1 MKSHNWEWRREV
13 GSSRHREEES
23 STGMERG
30 LKRKEGDL
38 DGGGGGGKRKER
50 GGFELFKEE
59 YFRST
64 VEQMLE
70 DGLHSDITF
79 ESENDRT
86 PAHRC
91 ILASVSPVYRAMFH
105 NKMLEQTTSVVKV
118 EDMSTGAFRCFLR
131 LLYTGGLS
139 REDIEKYGLEVLA
152 ACHKYEVPQLARVCS
167 PMLGDMLTVENSL
180 GILEH
185 ASLYDMSLLERCKEF
200 IGSNLKK
207 IVSNPGFEELA
218 VRNPTLIVD
227 LVRSTA
233 LDEKSRELRISFRS
247 FSTTKVRN
255 STLRMPRECSVAD
268 LISELKQLMK
278 LPSTRWL
285 QIAGVV
291 DHRIVRIYGSR
302 DKIKDLTDDL
312 KAEEIPSQKVKSTV
326 KTLRLSHMLPDR
338 TGKFYSYFGE
348 PFTLRVPNDRF
359 LLWQLKERISHFKSG
374 MEFANFHFA
383 KRSNLHPDAPFP
395 EYLGDSSPVPLNEDD
410 FLALV
415 HPICPC
421 SAQEIHSP
429 FFHLS

>member
-38 DGGGGGGKRKER
+38 DGRSGGKEEKKEVD
-50 GGFELFKEE
+50 LSSFKEE

-79 ESENDRT
+79 EW
-86 PAHRC
+86 
-91 ILASVSPVYRAMFH
+91 
-105 NKMLEQTTSVVKV
+105 KMTE
-118 EDMSTGAFRCFLR
+118 LR
-131 LLYTGGLS
+131 PT
-139 REDIEKYGLEVLA
+139 
-152 ACHKYEVPQLARVCS
+152 
-167 PMLGDMLTVENSL
+167 

-207 IVSNPGFEELA
+207 IVGIQVEELA

-285 QIAGVV
+285 GRRGVV
-291 DHRIVRIYGSR
+291 SHRIVN
-302 DKIKDLTDDL
+302 
-312 KAEEIPSQKVKSTV
+312 A
-326 KTLRLSHMLPDR
+326 
-338 TGKFYSYFGE
+338 F
-348 PFTLRVPNDRF
+348 
-359 LLWQLKERISHFKSG
+359 SHFKSG

-395 EYLGDSSPVPLNEDD
+395 EYLGDGKVPVHRAAATIEL
-410 FLALV
+410 
-415 HPICPC
+415 
-421 SAQEIHSP
+421 SAQITCTVCPFVLLFSGFRCNDECLLYMRWKEQSP
-429 FFHLS
+429 MRNSYLHGLLQLIYRNKL